1 MLFRSHPNFPVFSFP
16 TLFFTPFT
24 FITMRFTS
32 ITAAAVLAFCSS
44 ALATSALDGSENK
57 MVTKRTPAAGG
68 PTDVEILNYAL
79 TLEYLERDFYAEGL
93 SKYSAADFKKAGF
106 SQTVYDRFK
115 MIGAQEKDHVAFL
128 VSLLPSL
135 RRDCAPRRRASCDAT
150 PRADFSRCRLVPS
163 APLVLA
169 SASTISS

>member
-1 MLFRSHPNFPVFSFP
+1 
-16 TLFFTPFT
+16 
-24 FITMRFTS
+24 MRFTS

-128 VSLLPSL
+128 VSRFPL
-135 RRDCAPRRRASCDAT
+135 CGAIAPLDDARRATRPPELTSRAAGWC
-150 PRADFSRCRLVPS
+150 PRLRWC
-163 APLVLA
+163 
-169 SASTISS
+169 